1 MNKNATKHAYDR
13 IARIYDCME
22 LPMEM
27 MSFSRWR
34 RELLSDISGRILE
47 VGVGTGKNLPYYPK
61 DANLVAIDIS
71 TNMLAKAGKRSATLE
86 VPVDLRVMDAESLDF
101 PDRYFDYVVST
112 FVFCSVPDPI
122 KGLKEIKRVVKPEGM
137 ALFLEHVRSEH
148 EIIGIIMDI
157 LNPVVRAI
165 IGPNINRR
173 TVDNIRKAG
182 LEITSIENKGM
193 EIVKQIKARIPPAF
207 DRYR

>member
-122 KGLKEIKRVVKPEGM
+122 KGLKEIKRVLKPEGM

-157 LNPVVRAI
+157 LNPMVRAI

-173 TVDNIRKAG
+173 TVDNIQKAG

>member
-1 MNKNATKHAYDR
+1 MNNNATKHAYDR

>member
-1 MNKNATKHAYDR
+1 MKENATIRQYDR
-13 IARIYDCME
+13 IARFYDCME

-122 KGLKEIKRVVKPEGM
+122 KGLKEIKRVLKPEGL
-137 ALFLEHVRSEH
+137 ALFLYHVRSEH
-148 EIIGIIMDI
+148 EMIGIIMDI
-157 LNPVVRAI
+157 LNPMVRTI